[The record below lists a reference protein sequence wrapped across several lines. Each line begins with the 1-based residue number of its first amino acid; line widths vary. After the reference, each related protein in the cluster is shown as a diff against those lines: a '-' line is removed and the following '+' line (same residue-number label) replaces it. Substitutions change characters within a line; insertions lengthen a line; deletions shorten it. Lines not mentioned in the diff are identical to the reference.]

1 MAPKI
6 SLSLQLDARFAR
18 YALLTGATIL
28 AGKPAKASVVFTVVT
43 PTDFTAGT
51 HNLDVNDDGFID
63 YIFTGV
69 GTAGS
74 DLGARI
80 MGQTLFFTESISFS
94 GTFSFTT
101 GNFSVSEMDMIVLD
115 ASNSINAEA
124 FGTGAVIGSGSSELG
139 QTAWMQ
145 DFGATGPLFVG
156 LVFYDTNGGL
166 HYGFAE
172 FDPWMFEGFAFETQ
186 LNTPITTFDLTTP
199 EPGSLGMLAL
209 GAAGLELLRRK
220 RASRG

>member
-1 MAPKI
+1 VAPKT
-6 SLSLQLDARFAR
+6 SLLIQLDARFAR

-51 HNLDVNDDGFID
+51 HDLDVNGDGFID
-63 YIFTGV
+63 YIFSGV

-74 DLGARI
+74 GLGARI
-80 MGQTLFFTESISFS
+80 SGQSISFTESISFS
-94 GTFSFTT
+94 GTFTFSGSFTES
-101 GNFSVSEMDMIVLD
+101 GMDLIALD
-115 ASNSINAEA
+115 ANTINAEA
-124 FGTGAVIGSGSSELG
+124 FGTGAVIGSGSTLLG
-139 QTAWMQ
+139 QSAWMQ
-145 DFGATGPLFVG
+145 DFSATGPLFVG
-156 LVFYDTNGGL
+156 LVFYDTSGGL

>member
-1 MAPKI
+1 VAAKTCP
-6 SLSLQLDARFAR
+6 SLQLDARFAR

-51 HNLDVNDDGFID
+51 HNLNVNDDGFID
-63 YIFTGV
+63 YIFSGV

-74 DLGARI
+74 GLGARI
-80 MGQTLFFTESISFS
+80 MGESVFFTESISFS
-94 GTFSFTT
+94 GTFTFTGSFTES
-101 GNFSVSEMDMIVLD
+101 GMDLIAMGAD
-115 ASNSINAEA
+115 TINAAA
-124 FGTGAVIGSGSSELG
+124 FGTGAVIGSSLTLLG

-145 DFGATGPLFVG
+145 EFSATGPLFVG
-156 LVFYDTNGGL
+156 LAFYDTNGGL

-209 GAAGLELLRRK
+209 GAAGLEMLRRK